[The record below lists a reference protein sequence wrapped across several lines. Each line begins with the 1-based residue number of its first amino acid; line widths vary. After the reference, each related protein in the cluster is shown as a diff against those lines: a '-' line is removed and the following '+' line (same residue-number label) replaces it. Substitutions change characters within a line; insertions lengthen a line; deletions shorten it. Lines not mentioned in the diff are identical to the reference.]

1 MALIVCAQVSGLR
14 PAAAQQFKADLAG
27 DTVFGNPVLLDNR
40 SQLFDV
46 NRPDI
51 FQCLSGVCYSRLG
64 RVFPAFGGIGHYLDD
79 FYNRHN
85 DRRLVTEK
93 HPELPGCESWKRRQ

>member
-1 MALIVCAQVSGLR
+1 
-14 PAAAQQFKADLAG
+14 
-27 DTVFGNPVLLDNR
+27 
-40 SQLFDV
+40 
-46 NRPDI
+46 
-51 FQCLSGVCYSRLG
+51 LSGVCYSRLG

-93 HPELPGCESWKRRQ
+93 HPELRGCESWKRRQ